1 VSSPNRVRR
10 PSREETRTRLL
21 DAAATV
27 FIDRGIG
34 AASIEE
40 VTDTAGF
47 SRGAFYS
54 NFADKDEL
62 VLGLLDRMSRESV
75 AEIEQLMVEHQDPRD
90 YVRATQAMLRT
101 SGRRDGHHH
110 PVLATELMLYSLRN
124 PKAQPFLKA
133 RLDQTQAAI
142 TAVIER
148 DATNLGLGPADN
160 RSAIAA
166 MINAMDD
173 GFALHAIIDPT
184 RDPIE
189 AFSVA
194 LDFIA
199 EAASAIAFVEAAGHS
214 RKPGKPEKTKS
225 PKRST

>member
-1 VSSPNRVRR
+1 MSSPIRVRR
-10 PSREETRTRLL
+10 PSRAETRNRLL

-40 VTDTAGF
+40 ITDRAGF

-75 AEIEQLMVEHQDPRD
+75 TEIEQLMVEHQDPDD
-90 YVRATQAMLRT
+90 YVRATQAMLR
-101 SGRRDGHHH
+101 SPGRRNGHHH
-110 PVLATELMLYSLRN
+110 PVLSTELMLYSLRN

-133 RLDQTQAAI
+133 RLDRTQKAI
-142 TAVIER
+142 KEVIER
-148 DATNLGLGPADN
+148 NAVSLGLRPAHN

-173 GFALHAIIDPT
+173 GFGFHAIIDPE

-189 AFSVA
+189 AFSAA

-199 EAASAIAFVEAAGHS
+199 EAASAIAFAEASGQG
-214 RKPGKPEKTKS
+214 RLPTKQ
-225 PKRST
+225 PT

>member
-1 VSSPNRVRR
+1 VSSPIRVRR

-21 DAAATV
+21 DAAAKV

-40 VTDTAGF
+40 ITDSAGF

-62 VLGLLDRMSRESV
+62 ILGLLDRMSKESV
-75 AEIEQLMVEHQDPRD
+75 TEIEQLMIDHQDPGD
-90 YVRATQAMLRT
+90 YVQATKAMLRT
-101 SGRRDGHHH
+101 PGRRDGHHH

-124 PKAQPFLKA
+124 PNAQPFLKA
-133 RLDQTQAAI
+133 RLDRTQAAI

-148 DATNLGLGPADN
+148 NAKTLGLGPADN

-173 GFALHAIIDPT
+173 GFGFHAIIDPA

-189 AFSVA
+189 AFSMA

-199 EAASAIAFVEAAGHS
+199 EAASAIAFVEAAGHQ
-214 RKPGKPEKTKS
+214 RKSEKSAEIK
-225 PKRST
+225 KQNKN

>member
-75 AEIEQLMVEHQDPRD
+75 AEIEQLMVEHQDPDD

-101 SGRRDGHHH
+101 PGRRDGHHH
-110 PVLATELMLYSLRN
+110 PVLATELMLYALRN
-124 PKAQPFLKA
+124 PKAQPLLKA
-133 RLDQTQAAI
+133 RLDRTQQAI

-148 DATNLGLGPADN
+148 NATNLGLRPSDN

-173 GFALHAIIDPT
+173 GFGFHAIIDPA

-199 EAASAIAFVEAAGHS
+199 EAASAIAFAEAAGHN
-214 RKPGKPEKTKS
+214 REPTNPN
-225 PKRST
+225 

>member
-1 VSSPNRVRR
+1 MSSPIRVRR
-10 PSREETRTRLL
+10 PSREETRNRLL

-27 FIDRGIG
+27 FIDLGIG

-40 VTDTAGF
+40 ITDRAGF

-75 AEIEQLMVEHQDPRD
+75 TEIEQLMVEHQDPDD
-90 YVRATQAMLRT
+90 YVRATQAMLR
-101 SGRRDGHHH
+101 SPGRRNGHHH
-110 PVLATELMLYSLRN
+110 PVLSTELMLYSLRN

-133 RLDQTQAAI
+133 RLDRTQKAI
-142 TAVIER
+142 KEVIER
-148 DATNLGLGPADN
+148 NAVSLGLRPADN

-173 GFALHAIIDPT
+173 GFGFHAIIDPE

-189 AFSVA
+189 AFSAA

-199 EAASAIAFVEAAGHS
+199 EAASAIAFAEASGHG
-214 RKPGKPEKTKS
+214 RLPTKQ
-225 PKRST
+225 PT